1 MTLNPN
7 SIPANPI
14 WRPGPDGPKLRG
26 REAHVWRVDYRL
38 HRPAGFESLLSSF
51 EHERALKF
59 LQPGIRDR
67 YVIRRGVLR
76 ILLGRYLGRDGGSV
90 MIQCGPFGKPYLSPG
105 QGRDGLEFNLSTSQD
120 YALIAFSFDPV
131 GVDLES
137 LDRRIDVME
146 IAPQVYSAQGLARL
160 RTLPP
165 AGREAAFFHRWTA
178 IEACVK
184 CSGEGIG
191 TELKPFEFSEPDQ
204 SGRFD
209 GARGPSRWALTRLS
223 PAPRRMASLA
233 TSKAPDSVSCF
244 GFE

>member
-7 SIPANPI
+7 SIPANPR

-105 QGRDGLEFNLSTSQD
+105 QGRDFRRVT
-120 YALIAFSFDPV
+120 APV
-131 GVDLES
+131 
-137 LDRRIDVME
+137 R
-146 IAPQVYSAQGLARL
+146 LAIG
-160 RTLPP
+160 
-165 AGREAAFFHRWTA
+165 A
-178 IEACVK
+178 K
-184 CSGEGIG
+184 C
-191 TELKPFEFSEPDQ
+191 
-204 SGRFD
+204 
-209 GARGPSRWALTRLS
+209 
-223 PAPRRMASLA
+223 RRMHPPIRRGAG
-233 TSKAPDSVSCF
+233 K
-244 GFE
+244 